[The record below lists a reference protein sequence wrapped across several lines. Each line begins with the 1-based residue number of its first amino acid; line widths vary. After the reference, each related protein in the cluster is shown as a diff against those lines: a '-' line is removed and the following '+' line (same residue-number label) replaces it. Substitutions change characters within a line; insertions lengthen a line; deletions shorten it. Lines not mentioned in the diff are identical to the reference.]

1 MKFGTLYLPFDKD
14 NLYWLVGPV
23 NVKRLLLQFFVLALE
38 TDPVAAGVVSLIIH
52 ILFGIALVIRRPYIN
67 VADPD
72 TEDSQVWDDL
82 DVLAIVNSV
91 APAVLIITGLAANK
105 NNGDAVFVVGILV
118 IVFILV
124 AHIVVFVR
132 LQAKAAEAAKRKD
145 ATASR
150 TAKMGAKEAGSGAT
164 EACAGL
170 FSCCSTSAVTESA
183 EEGLEMAGNPVH
195 DDPKANAAAWW

>member
-1 MKFGTLYLPFDKD
+1 M
-14 NLYWLVGPV
+14 
-23 NVKRLLLQFFVLALE
+23 
-38 TDPVAAGVVSLIIH
+38 SLIIH

-118 IVFILV
+118 IVFILM

-150 TAKMGAKEAGSGAT
+150 TAKMGAKEAGSGAM

-170 FSCCSTSAVTESA
+170 FSCCSTSAVANSAEEALEMEDNPVHDDAVANPA